1 MFFTLIKYIFYK
13 LNLSFPKFRNL
24 MFKKSFTFIKKSM
37 QNRIIISVSAIVA
50 IVLLF
55 KFCEFKKSDDSSI
68 NYNTNLIQQQ
78 IVNVGKLVVTEGH
91 FSEVLTYKNQEKYLL
106 DMLSFEK
113 KALIIVNADVTVAY
127 DLRKVTYNIDEKNKT
142 ITIRN
147 IPKEEIKIAPDIQ
160 FYDVEQSKLNP
171 FTGDDY
177 NKINK
182 SVKANLAKKIEKS
195 SLKTNAQNRLISE
208 LSKILILTNTM
219 GWKLQ
224 YEGKVIENEKDFNQK
239 IKL

>member
-1 MFFTLIKYIFYK
+1 MLRRILIGIGVIVGIF
-13 LNLSFPKFRNL
+13 
-24 MFKKSFTFIKKSM
+24 
-37 QNRIIISVSAIVA
+37 
-50 IVLLF
+50 LLF
-55 KFCEFKKSDDSSI
+55 KFCDFKKKDDEDI
-68 NYNTNLIQQQ
+68 TYNTNLIQQQ
-78 IVNVGKLVVTEGH
+78 ILNVGKLVVTEGH
-91 FSEVLTYKNQEKYLL
+91 FSEVITYKNQQKYLL

-113 KALIIVNADVTVAY
+113 KALVVVNADVTVAY
-127 DLRKVTYNIDEKNKT
+127 DLHKMKYDIDEKNKT
-142 ITIRN
+142 ITIVS
-147 IPKEEIKIAPDIQ
+147 IPKEEIKISPDIQ

-224 YEGKVIENEKDFNQK
+224 YEGKVIESEKDFGKQ

>member
-1 MFFTLIKYIFYK
+1 MLRRILIGIGVIGGIF
-13 LNLSFPKFRNL
+13 
-24 MFKKSFTFIKKSM
+24 
-37 QNRIIISVSAIVA
+37 
-50 IVLLF
+50 LLF
-55 KFCEFKKSDDSSI
+55 KYCDFKKNDDEDI
-68 NYNTNLIQQQ
+68 TYNTNLIQQQ
-78 IVNVGKLVVTEGH
+78 ILNVGKLVVTEGH
-91 FSEVLTYKNQEKYLL
+91 FSEVITYKNQQKYLL

-113 KALIIVNADVTVAY
+113 KALVVVNADVTVAY
-127 DLRKVTYNIDEKNKT
+127 DLHKMKYDIDEKNKT
-142 ITIRN
+142 ITIVS
-147 IPKEEIKIAPDIQ
+147 IPKEEIKISPDIQ

-224 YEGKVIENEKDFNQK
+224 YEGKVIESEKDFGQK
-239 IKL
+239 VKL

>member
-1 MFFTLIKYIFYK
+1 MQKRILVFVGVIIAVVLAFKYCD
-13 LNLSFPKFRNL
+13 
-24 MFKKSFTFIKKSM
+24 FKK
-37 QNRIIISVSAIVA
+37 
-50 IVLLF
+50 
-55 KFCEFKKSDDSSI
+55 EEDSDL

-91 FSEVLTYKNQEKYLL
+91 FSEVVTYKNQQKYLM
-106 DMLSFEK
+106 DILSFEK
-113 KALIIVNADVTVAY
+113 KALIVVNADVTVSY
-127 DLRKVTYNIDEKNKT
+127 DLHQMKYDIDEKNKT
-142 ITIRN
+142 ITILS
-147 IPKEEIKIAPDIQ
+147 IPKEEIKISPDIQ

-182 SVKANLAKKIEKS
+182 SVRANLAKKIEKS
-195 SLKTNAQNRLISE
+195 SLKSNAQNRLISE

-224 YEGKVIENEKDFNQK
+224 YEGKVIESEKDFNQN

>member
-1 MFFTLIKYIFYK
+1 
-13 LNLSFPKFRNL
+13 
-24 MFKKSFTFIKKSM
+24 M
-37 QNRIIISVSAIVA
+37 QRRILLGAGIIVA
-50 IVLLF
+50 IILLF
-55 KFCEFKKSDDSSI
+55 KFCDFKKEDDSTVD
-68 NYNTNLIQQQ
+68 YNTNLIQQQ

-91 FSEVLTYKNQEKYLL
+91 FAEVITYKDENKYLM
-106 DMLSFEK
+106 DMVSFEK
-113 KALIIVNADVTVAY
+113 KALIIVNADVTVSY
-127 DLRKVTYNIDEKNKT
+127 DLHQMKYDIDEKNKT
-142 ITIRN
+142 ITILS
-147 IPKEEIKIAPDIQ
+147 IPKEEIKISPDIK

-195 SLKTNAQNRLISE
+195 SLKSNAQNRLISE

-224 YEGKVIENEKDFNQK
+224 YEGKVIESEKDFNQN